1 MTERS
6 LSCVA
11 CIVSKGHKITQHATL
26 LMMYNDMPEGLII
39 GATIGLVVVAIRI
52 LLAGA
57 SVGQALAL
65 VFAGLVL
72 CAAQV
77 VLSLRRA
84 RRASRPPV
92 PRPAPGRTRRLSRHN
107 PFAQELTHNWT
118 GLDDHLT
125 EENPEPTIN
134 DER

>member
-1 MTERS
+1 
-6 LSCVA
+6 
-11 CIVSKGHKITQHATL
+11 
-26 LMMYNDMPEGLII
+26 MMYNDMPEGLII

-57 SVGQALAL
+57 SLGQALAL
-65 VFAGLVL
+65 VLAGVVL

-77 VLSLRRA
+77 VLLLRRA
-84 RRASRPPV
+84 RRVAPPPA
-92 PRPAPGRTRRLSRHN
+92 PRPSPARPRRLSRQN

-125 EENPEPTIN
+125 AENRESRTENQPTMN
-134 DER
+134 DEP

>member
-1 MTERS
+1 
-6 LSCVA
+6 
-11 CIVSKGHKITQHATL
+11 
-26 LMMYNDMPEGLII
+26 MYNDMPEGLII

-57 SVGQALAL
+57 SLGQALAL
-65 VFAGLVL
+65 VLAGVVL
-72 CAAQV
+72 CVAQI

-84 RRASRPPV
+84 RRASRS
-92 PRPAPGRTRRLSRHN
+92 PAPQPGPARTRRLSRHN

-118 GLDDHLT
+118 GLDDRLAG
-125 EENPEPTIN
+125 ENQEPTVKSRPTMN